1 MVFNTDK
8 LRQID
13 EQIAAIEARNKALRA
28 EITLN
33 SEEIEAL
40 KTKRNELCAEV
51 FEFETSETK
60 SVKVDGLTITRVDL
74 TSYEGYDL
82 GSRGFAFERKQFQA
96 SEAEALRKKADL
108 IEKGDEKISESGFLK
123 FLLNLPTGQKK
134 LEKFKV
140 ISNTYRV
147 RGL

>member
-1 MVFNTDK
+1 MVFNTNE

-13 EQIAAIEARNKALRA
+13 EQIAALEERSKTLRS
-28 EITLN
+28 EISSNT
-33 SEEIEAL
+33 EEIEAL
-40 KTKRNELCAEV
+40 KAKRNAVCAEA
-51 FEFETSETK
+51 FEFETPDTK

-74 TSYEGYDL
+74 TSYEGFDL
-82 GSRGFAFERKQFQA
+82 GSRSFSAERKQFQA
-96 SEAEALRKKADL
+96 SEAEALRRKADL
-108 IEKGDEKISESGFLK
+108 IEKGEEKVSESGFLK

-140 ISNTYRV
+140 VSNTFRV